1 MTEVTSNTLFDALR
15 EWRDVGWIRSIDL
28 AFVEF
33 LQQAGETRSEVL
45 LAALCA
51 SHEAGRG
58 HTSIDIKALQSEPE
72 SVLNLPPENRYS
84 PNCDTPGALFR
95 QFGADVEAALTQS
108 HCVDVD
114 GKGNQPLVLSGNKL
128 YLRRYWQYEAFIE
141 NDLGAR
147 MSDRPVT
154 NDDLLKSTLAK
165 LFDKP
170 DDDKT
175 EEINWQR
182 VACANTVR
190 NRFSVITGGPG
201 TGKTYTVV
209 RLLTALQHQ
218 TLFLGLPPLRVSLAA
233 PTGKAAARLTESIES
248 ELNRLRGDAK
258 LTTLKDALDSIKPEG
273 KTLHRLLGV
282 KPNSRAFKHHAD
294 NPLRTDVVIV
304 DEASM
309 IDIEMMTA
317 LLKATPKNARLVL
330 IGDKDQ
336 LASVEAGAVLG
347 NLCEGA
353 DEGHYHKDT
362 AQWLQH
368 VAGTP
373 VLPAELIDDNGKQ
386 RLQHVVKFRKSY
398 RFHGPIADLANAINQ
413 QDSAATKQE
422 LEKAKTADEDYPVSL
437 YEVSSLDDP
446 AFEAL
451 IKRNL
456 TSGSLTLHVRNNA
469 DTNSNVTKTTNAED
483 INKLAQEAL
492 QNLSNFQ
499 ILTALREGPWGVK
512 AVNQKVGDI
521 LGVNANTWYE
531 GRPVM
536 VTKNDYGL
544 KLNNGDIGLTFK
556 DPEHGHLRVAFPDQN
571 QSENNGVRWVLPSRL
586 THIETVYAMT
596 VHKSQG
602 SEFKHTAMVLP
613 DHDSPVLSKEL
624 LYTGITRAKKRLSLV
639 GKALVSLGDKN
650 V

>member
-15 EWRDVGWIRSIDL
+15 EWRDAGWIRSIDL

-33 LQQAGETRSEVL
+33 LQQAGEARSEVL

-58 HTSIDIKALQSEPE
+58 HTSIDIKALQHEPE

-84 PNCDTPGALFR
+84 PNCDTPSALFR
-95 QFGADVEAALTQS
+95 QFGTDVEAALTQS
-108 HCVDVD
+108 HCVDAD
-114 GKGNQPLVLSGNKL
+114 GKGNQPLVLSGSIL

-141 NDLGAR
+141 NDLQAR

-165 LFDKP
+165 LFAQAGGE
-170 DDDKT
+170 KT
-175 EEINWQR
+175 DGINWQR

-248 ELNRLRGDAK
+248 ELTKLRGDAK
-258 LTTLKDALDSIKPEG
+258 LASLKDALDSIKPDG

-353 DEGHYHKDT
+353 DEGHYHTET
-362 AQWLQH
+362 AQWLQQ
-368 VAGTP
+368 VADTP
-373 VLPAELIDDNGKQ
+373 AFPGDLIDESGEQ

-398 RFHGPIADLANAINQ
+398 RFKGPIADLANAINR
-413 QDSAATKQE
+413 QDNAATKQE

-437 YEVSSLDDP
+437 YEISSLDDP

-451 IKRNL
+451 VKRNL
-456 TSGSLTLHVRNNA
+456 TSGSLTLHVRNN
-469 DTNSNVTKTTNAED
+469 TETTNDANNIND
-483 INKLAQEAL
+483 IAQEAL

-571 QSENNGVRWVLPSRL
+571 QSENKGVRWVLPSRL

-602 SEFKHTAMVLP
+602 SEFKHTVMVLP

-624 LYTGITRAKKRLSLV
+624 LYTGITRAKERLSLV
-639 GKALVSLGDKN
+639 GPELVNFRALYL
-650 V
+650 

>member
-15 EWRDVGWIRSIDL
+15 EWRNAGWIRSIDL

-33 LQQAGETRSEVL
+33 LQQAGEMRSEVL

-58 HTSIDIKALQSEPE
+58 HTSIDIKALQNEPE

-84 PNCDTPGALFR
+84 PNCDTPSELFR
-95 QFGADVEAALTQS
+95 QFGTDVEAALTQS
-108 HCVDVD
+108 HCVDSD
-114 GKGNQPLVLSGNKL
+114 GKGNQPLVLSGGKL

-141 NDLGAR
+141 SDLQAR

-154 NDDLLKSTLAK
+154 NDDLLKSTLVK
-165 LFDKP
+165 LFDKAEDEKT
-170 DDDKT
+170 DD
-175 EEINWQR
+175 INWQR

-248 ELNRLRGDAK
+248 ELNTLRGDAK
-258 LTTLKDALDSIKPEG
+258 LATLKDALDAIKPEG

-353 DEGHYHKDT
+353 DQGHYHNDT
-362 AQWLQH
+362 VQWLHQ
-368 VAGTP
+368 VADTP
-373 VLPAELIDDNGKQ
+373 AFPGDLIDDNGEQ

-398 RFHGPIADLANAINQ
+398 RFTGPIADLANAINQ
-413 QDSAATKQE
+413 QDNVATKQE

-437 YEVSSLDDP
+437 YEISSLDD
-446 AFEAL
+446 AKFERL
-451 IKRNL
+451 VRR
-456 TSGSLTLHVRNNA
+456 SLTLHVRSNT
-469 DTNSNVTKTTNAED
+469 DTNNDAATTTNAED

-556 DPEHGHLRVAFPDQN
+556 DPEHGHLRVAFPDQTN
-571 QSENNGVRWVLPSRL
+571 KSENKGVRWVLPSRL

-602 SEFKHTAMVLP
+602 SEFKHTLMVLP

-624 LYTGITRAKKRLSLV
+624 LYTGITRAKERLSLV
-639 GKALVSLGDKN
+639 GRFALGLNNKAC
-650 V
+650 

>member
-1 MTEVTSNTLFDALR
+1 MSNVTTHTLFEALSQ
-15 EWRDVGWIRSIDL
+15 WRDAGWIRSIDL

-33 LQQAGETRSEVL
+33 LQQAGERSDAVL
-45 LAALCA
+45 LAACCV
-51 SHEAGRG
+51 SHQAGRG
-58 HTSIDIKALQSEPE
+58 HTQVDLKALMDAPE
-72 SVLNLPPENRYS
+72 TLLNLPPENRHAVD
-84 PNCDTPGALFR
+84 CALPSELFK
-95 QFGADVEAALTQS
+95 QYGLDLTDALAASQ
-108 HCVDVD
+108 CVDVN
-114 GKGNQPLVLSGNKL
+114 GHGNEPLVLSEHTL
-128 YLRRYWQYEAFIE
+128 YLRRYWQYETFIE
-141 NDLGAR
+141 QSVQAR
-147 MSDRPVT
+147 MQDRPVI
-154 NDDLLKSTLAK
+154 NDELLKSTLAK
-165 LFDKP
+165 LFAP
-170 DDDKT
+170 T
-175 EEINWQR
+175 ENGDINWQR

-218 TLFLGLPPLRVSLAA
+218 ALTLGLPPLRVSLAA
-233 PTGKAAARLTESIES
+233 PTGKAAARLTESIEN
-248 ELNRLRGDAK
+248 ELEQLVQNDK
-258 LTTLKDALDSIKPEG
+258 LSSLKDALLSIQPEG

-282 KPNSRAFKHHAD
+282 KPNSRAFKHNAE

-317 LLKATPKNARLVL
+317 LLKATPKHARLVL

-347 NLCEGA
+347 NLCAGA
-353 DEGHYHKDT
+353 DDGQYHSDT
-362 AQWLQH
+362 AKWLQDI
-368 VAGTP
+368 ADTP
-373 VLPAELIDDNGKQ
+373 AFPSELIDDKGEQ

-398 RFHGPIADLANAINQ
+398 RFKGPIADLANAINR
-413 QDSAATKQE
+413 QDDAATQQE
-422 LEKAKTADEDYPVSL
+422 IEKAKAAEEDYPVNL

-451 IKRNL
+451 IR
-456 TSGSLTLHVRNNA
+456 GSLTLHVRNNA
-469 DTNSNVTKTTNAED
+469 DITTDANN
-483 INKLAQEAL
+483 INEIAHEAL

-499 ILTALREGPWGVK
+499 ILTALREGPWGMK

-521 LGVNANTWYE
+521 LGVNANSWYE

-544 KLNNGDIGLTFK
+544 KLNNGNIGIALK
-556 DPEHGHLRVAFPDQN
+556 DPEHGHLRVAFPDQ
-571 QSENNGVRWVLPSRL
+571 EHGVRWILPSRL

-602 SEFKHTAMVLP
+602 SEFKHTVMVLP
-613 DHDSPVLSKEL
+613 DHDSPVMSKEL
-624 LYTGITRAKKRLSLV
+624 LYTGITRAKERLSLV
-639 GKALVSLGDKN
+639 GKDLTNLQT
-650 V
+650 

>member
-1 MTEVTSNTLFDALR
+1 MSELTSKTLFDALGQ
-15 EWRDVGWIRSIDL
+15 WRDAGWIRSIDL

-33 LQQAGETRSEVL
+33 LQQAGEARDEVL
-45 LAALCA
+45 FAAACA
-51 SHEAGRG
+51 SHQAGRG
-58 HTSIDIKALQSEPE
+58 HTSLDITALQSDPE
-72 SVLNLPPENRYS
+72 TVLNLPPENRYS
-84 PNCDTPGALFR
+84 PECSTPGELLR
-95 QFGADVEAALTQS
+95 QFGADLNSALNACS
-108 HCVDVD
+108 CVDT
-114 GKGNQPLVLSGNKL
+114 KGNSNEPLVFNGGKL
-128 YLRRYWQYEAFIE
+128 YLRRYWQYETFISE
-141 NDLGAR
+141 NLQAR
-147 MSDRPVT
+147 MNDRPVT
-154 NDDLLKSTLAK
+154 NDELLKTTLAK
-165 LFDKP
+165 LFKESEDS
-170 DDDKT
+170 
-175 EEINWQR
+175 EINWQR

-218 TLFLGLPPLRVSLAA
+218 TLTLGLPPLRVSLAA
-233 PTGKAAARLTESIES
+233 PTGKAAARLTESIDT
-248 ELNRLRGDAK
+248 ELE
-258 LTTLKDALDSIKPEG
+258 TLKNNPQLATLLPALDSIEAEG

-317 LLKATPKNARLVL
+317 LLKATPKHARLVL

-347 NLCEGA
+347 NLCAGA
-353 DEGHYHKDT
+353 DQGHYHSDT
-362 AQWLQH
+362 AQWLQQ
-368 VAGTP
+368 VADTP
-373 VLPAELIDDNGKQ
+373 ALPTELIDDNGEQ

-398 RFHGPIADLANAINQ
+398 RFKGPIAELANAINR
-413 QDSAATKQE
+413 QDNAAVQKE
-422 LEKAKTADEDYPVSL
+422 LQKAKDAEGEYPINL
-437 YEVSSLDDP
+437 YEVSGLDAP
-446 AFEAL
+446 EFAAL
-451 IKRNL
+451 VKQNL
-456 TSGSLTLHVRNNA
+456 TPSSLTFHVRNNTETTTDA
-469 DTNSNVTKTTNAED
+469 TTDTTN
-483 INKLAQEAL
+483 INEIAQEAL

-499 ILTALREGPWGVK
+499 ILTALREGPWGMK

-544 KLNNGDIGLTFK
+544 KLNNGDIGITLK
-556 DPEHGHLRVAFPDQN
+556 DPEQGHLRVAFPDQAN
-571 QSENNGVRWVLPSRL
+571 QSENKGVRWVLPSRL

-602 SEFKHTAMVLP
+602 SEFKHTVMVLP
-613 DHDSPVLSKEL
+613 DQDSPVLSKEL
-624 LYTGITRAKKRLSLV
+624 LYTGITRAKERLSLVSNKRLSL
-639 GKALVSLGDKN
+639 GGGN

>member
-15 EWRDVGWIRSIDL
+15 EWRDAGWIRSIDL

-58 HTSIDIKALQSEPE
+58 HTSTDVKALQNEPE
-72 SVLNLPPENRYS
+72 TVLNLPPENRYS
-84 PNCDTPGALFR
+84 PNCDTPSALFR
-95 QFGADVEAALTQS
+95 QFGTNVEAALTQS
-108 HCVDVD
+108 HCVDAD
-114 GKGNQPLVLSGNKL
+114 GKGNQPLVLSDGKL

-141 NDLGAR
+141 SDLQAR
-147 MSDRPVT
+147 MGDRPVT

-165 LFDKP
+165 LFAQAGGE
-170 DDDKT
+170 KT
-175 EEINWQR
+175 DEINWQR

-248 ELNRLRGDAK
+248 ELNRLRGDTK
-258 LTTLKDALDSIKPEG
+258 LATLKDALDSIKPEG

-353 DEGHYHKDT
+353 DQGHYHTET
-362 AQWLQH
+362 AQWLQQ
-368 VAGTP
+368 VADTP
-373 VLPAELIDDNGKQ
+373 AFPGDLIDESGEQ

-398 RFHGPIADLANAINQ
+398 RFHGPIADLANAINR
-413 QDSAATKQE
+413 QDNAATKQE
-422 LEKAKTADEDYPVSL
+422 LEKAKNADEDYPVSL
-437 YEVSSLDDP
+437 HEVSSLDAP

-451 IKRNL
+451 VKRNL
-456 TSGSLTLHVRNNA
+456 TSGSLALHVKNNA
-469 DTNSNVTKTTNAED
+469 DTIADANNIND
-483 INKLAQEAL
+483 IAQEAL

-556 DPEHGHLRVAFPDQN
+556 DPEHGHLRVAFPDQAN
-571 QSENNGVRWVLPSRL
+571 KSENKGVRWVLPSRL

-602 SEFKHTAMVLP
+602 SEFKHTVMVLP

-624 LYTGITRAKKRLSLV
+624 LYTGITRAKERLSLV
-639 GKALVSLGDKN
+639 GQRFEKL
-650 V
+650 

>member
-1 MTEVTSNTLFDALR
+1 MTEVTSNTLFGALR
-15 EWRDVGWIRSIDL
+15 EWRDAGWIRSIDL

-58 HTSIDIKALQSEPE
+58 HTSIDIKALQNEPE
-72 SVLNLPPENRYS
+72 SVLSLPPENRYS
-84 PNCDTPGALFR
+84 PNCDTPSELFR
-95 QFGADVEAALTQS
+95 QFGTDVEAALTQS
-108 HCVDVD
+108 QCVDSD
-114 GKGNQPLVLSGNKL
+114 GKGNQPLVLSGGKL

-141 NDLGAR
+141 SDLQAR
-147 MSDRPVT
+147 MGDRPVT

-165 LFDKP
+165 LFAQAGNEKT
-170 DDDKT
+170 DD
-175 EEINWQR
+175 INWQR

-258 LTTLKDALDSIKPEG
+258 LATLKDALDSIKPEG

-353 DEGHYHKDT
+353 DQGHYRT
-362 AQWLQH
+362 ETGQWLQQ
-368 VAGTP
+368 VADTP
-373 VLPAELIDDNGKQ
+373 AFPSDLIDESGEQ

-398 RFHGPIADLANAINQ
+398 RFTGPIADLANAINR
-413 QDSAATKQE
+413 QDNAATKQE
-422 LEKAKTADEDYPVSL
+422 LEKAKNADGDYPVSL
-437 YEVSSLDDP
+437 YEVSSLDAP

-451 IKRNL
+451 IR
-456 TSGSLTLHVRNNA
+456 GSLTLHVRGNTETTTDANNI
-469 DTNSNVTKTTNAED
+469 SD
-483 INKLAQEAL
+483 IAQEAL
-492 QNLSNFQ
+492 QNLGNFQ

-556 DPEHGHLRVAFPDQN
+556 DPEHGHLRVAFPDQTN
-571 QSENNGVRWVLPSRL
+571 PSENNGVRWVLPSRL

-602 SEFKHTAMVLP
+602 SEFKHTVMVLP

-624 LYTGITRAKKRLSLV
+624 LYTGITRAKEKLSLV
-639 GKALVSLGDKN
+639 GKKLLSLGDKN

>member
-1 MTEVTSNTLFDALR
+1 MSNVTTHTLFEALSQ
-15 EWRDVGWIRSIDL
+15 WRDAGWIRSIDL

-33 LQQAGETRSEVL
+33 LQQAGERSDAVL
-45 LAALCA
+45 LAACCV
-51 SHEAGRG
+51 SHQAGRG
-58 HTSIDIKALQSEPE
+58 HTQVDLKALMDAAETA
-72 SVLNLPPENRYS
+72 LNLPPENRHAAD
-84 PNCDTPGALFR
+84 CALPSELFK
-95 QFGADVEAALTQS
+95 QYGLDLTDALAASQ
-108 HCVDVD
+108 CVDVN
-114 GKGNQPLVLSGNKL
+114 GHGTEPLVLSEHTL
-128 YLRRYWQYEAFIE
+128 YLRRYWQYETFIE
-141 NDLGAR
+141 QSVQAR
-147 MSDRPVT
+147 MQDRPVI
-154 NDDLLKSTLAK
+154 NDELLKSTLAK
-165 LFDKP
+165 LFAP
-170 DDDKT
+170 T
-175 EEINWQR
+175 ENGDINWQR

-218 TLFLGLPPLRVSLAA
+218 ALTLGLPPLRVSLAA
-233 PTGKAAARLTESIES
+233 PTGKAAARLTESIEN
-248 ELNRLRGDAK
+248 ELEQLVQNDK
-258 LTTLKDALDSIKPEG
+258 LSSLKDALLSIQPEG

-282 KPNSRAFKHHAD
+282 KPNSRAFKHNAE

-317 LLKATPKNARLVL
+317 LLKATPKHARLVL

-347 NLCEGA
+347 NLCAGA
-353 DEGHYHKDT
+353 DEGHYHSET
-362 AQWLQH
+362 AKWLQNI
-368 VAGTP
+368 ADTP
-373 VLPAELIDDNGKQ
+373 TFPSELIDDKGEQ

-398 RFHGPIADLANAINQ
+398 RFKGPIADLANAINR
-413 QDSAATKQE
+413 QDDAATQQE
-422 LEKAKTADEDYPVSL
+422 IEKAKAAEEDYPVNL

-451 IKRNL
+451 IR
-456 TSGSLTLHVRNNA
+456 GSLTLHVRNNA
-469 DTNSNVTKTTNAED
+469 DTTTDANN
-483 INKLAQEAL
+483 INEIAHEAL

-499 ILTALREGPWGVK
+499 ILTALREGPWGMK

-544 KLNNGDIGLTFK
+544 KLNNGDIGIALK
-556 DPEHGHLRVAFPDQN
+556 DPEHGHLRVAFPDQ
-571 QSENNGVRWVLPSRL
+571 EHGVRWILPSRL

-602 SEFKHTAMVLP
+602 SEFKHTVMILP
-613 DHDSPVLSKEL
+613 EHDSPVMSKEL
-624 LYTGITRAKKRLSLV
+624 LYTGITRAKERLSLV
-639 GKALVSLGDKN
+639 GNKLFSQGGKRV
-650 V
+650 

>member
-15 EWRDVGWIRSIDL
+15 EWRDAGWIRSIDL

-58 HTSIDIKALQSEPE
+58 HTSIDIKALQNEPE

-84 PNCDTPGALFR
+84 PNCDTPSELFR
-95 QFGADVEAALTQS
+95 QFGTDVEAVLIQS

-114 GKGNQPLVLSGNKL
+114 GKGNQPLVLSGGKL

-147 MSDRPVT
+147 MSDRPVI

-165 LFDKP
+165 LFAQAGDEKT
-170 DDDKT
+170 DD
-175 EEINWQR
+175 INWQR

-258 LTTLKDALDSIKPEG
+258 LATLKDALDSIKPEG

-353 DEGHYHKDT
+353 DQGHYHSDT
-362 AQWLQH
+362 AQWLQQ
-368 VAGTP
+368 VADTP
-373 VLPAELIDDNGKQ
+373 ALPAELIDDNGEQ

-398 RFHGPIADLANAINQ
+398 RFKGPIADLANAINR
-413 QDSAATKQE
+413 QDNAATKQE
-422 LEKAKTADEDYPVSL
+422 LEKAKHADEDYPVSL
-437 YEVSSLDDP
+437 HEVSSLDDP

-451 IKRNL
+451 IR
-456 TSGSLTLHVRNNA
+456 GSLTLHVRNN
-469 DTNSNVTKTTNAED
+469 TGNIND
-483 INKLAQEAL
+483 IAQEAL

-556 DPEHGHLRVAFPDQN
+556 DPEHGHLRVAFPDQTN
-571 QSENNGVRWVLPSRL
+571 KSENKGVRWVLPSRL

-602 SEFKHTAMVLP
+602 SEFKHTVMVLP

-624 LYTGITRAKKRLSLV
+624 LYTGITRAKERLSLV
-639 GKALVSLGDKN
+639 GPELVNFRALYL
-650 V
+650 

>member
-15 EWRDVGWIRSIDL
+15 EWRDAGWIRSIDL

-58 HTSIDIKALQSEPE
+58 HTSIDINALQNEPE

-84 PNCDTPGALFR
+84 PNCVNPGELFR
-95 QFGADVEAALTQS
+95 EFGTDVEAALTQS
-108 HCVDVD
+108 HCVDAD
-114 GKGNQPLVLSGNKL
+114 GKGNQPLVLSGSKL

-141 NDLGAR
+141 NDLQAR

-165 LFDKP
+165 LFAQAGGE
-170 DDDKT
+170 KT
-175 EEINWQR
+175 DGINWQR

-258 LTTLKDALDSIKPEG
+258 LATLKDALDSIKPEG

-317 LLKATPKNARLVL
+317 LLKATPKNARLVM

-353 DEGHYHKDT
+353 DQGHYRT
-362 AQWLQH
+362 ETGQWLQQ
-368 VAGTP
+368 VADTP
-373 VLPAELIDDNGKQ
+373 AFPSDLIDESGEQ

-398 RFHGPIADLANAINQ
+398 RFTGPIADLANAINR
-413 QDSAATKQE
+413 QDNAATKQE
-422 LEKAKTADEDYPVSL
+422 LEKAKNADGDYPVSL
-437 YEVSSLDDP
+437 YEVSSLDAP

-451 IKRNL
+451 IR
-456 TSGSLTLHVRNNA
+456 GSLTLHVRGNTETTTDANNI
-469 DTNSNVTKTTNAED
+469 SD
-483 INKLAQEAL
+483 IAQEAL
-492 QNLSNFQ
+492 QNLGNFQ

-556 DPEHGHLRVAFPDQN
+556 DPEHGHLRVAFPDQTN
-571 QSENNGVRWVLPSRL
+571 PSENNGVRWVLPSRL

-602 SEFKHTAMVLP
+602 SEFKHTVMVLP

-624 LYTGITRAKKRLSLV
+624 LYTGITRAKEKLSLV
-639 GKALVSLGDKN
+639 GKKLLSLGDKN

>member
-1 MTEVTSNTLFDALR
+1 MTDTTLNTLFDELR
-15 EWRDVGWIRSIDL
+15 EWRDAGWIRSIDL

-33 LQQAGETRSEVL
+33 LQQAGEARNEVL
-45 LAALCA
+45 LAAACA

-58 HTSIDIKALQSEPE
+58 HTSVNMNALQTEPE

-84 PNCDTPGALFR
+84 PNCTAPGGLFR
-95 QFGADVEAALTQS
+95 QFGVNLETALTQS
-108 HCVDVD
+108 HCVDVE
-114 GKGNQPLVLSGNKL
+114 GNGNQPLVLTGGKL

-141 NDLGAR
+141 RDLQLR

-165 LFDKP
+165 LFGQAGNGNNGD
-170 DDDKT
+170 
-175 EEINWQR
+175 INWQR

-248 ELNRLRGDAK
+248 ELDTLRGDAK
-258 LTTLKDALDSIKPEG
+258 LASLKDALDSIKPEG

-282 KPNSRAFKHHAD
+282 KPNSRTFKHHAD

-317 LLKATPKNARLVL
+317 LLKATPKQARLVL

-347 NLCEGA
+347 NLCSGA
-353 DEGHYHKDT
+353 DQGYYHTET
-362 AQWLQH
+362 AQWLQQ
-368 VAGTP
+368 VADIADFPT
-373 VLPAELIDDNGKQ
+373 ELIDDNGER

-398 RFHGPIADLANAINQ
+398 RFFGPIADLANAINR
-413 QDSAATKQE
+413 QDDAAVQQE
-422 LEKAKTADEDYPVSL
+422 LEQARNADDEHSVQL
-437 YEVSSLDDP
+437 YEVNSLDAP
-446 AFEAL
+446 EFTEL
-451 IKRNL
+451 VR
-456 TSGSLTLHVRNNA
+456 GSRSSPRLESFNHFDDYAKAVLDANT
-469 DTNSNVTKTTNAED
+469 D
-483 INKLAQEAL
+483 
-492 QNLSNFQ
+492 FQ

-521 LGVNANTWYE
+521 LGVNANSWYE

-544 KLNNGDIGLTFK
+544 KLNNGDIGIALK
-556 DPEHGHLRVAFPDQN
+556 DPEHGHLRVAFPDQ
-571 QSENNGVRWVLPSRL
+571 EHGVRWVLPSRL

-602 SEFKHTAMVLP
+602 SEFKHTVMVLP

-624 LYTGITRAKKRLSLV
+624 LYTGITRAKERLSLV
-639 GKALVSLGDKN
+639 GMFALGLNSKAC
-650 V
+650 